1 MGKTILF
8 TGGGTAGHV
17 MVNLALIPKFRE
29 DGWEIIY
36 IGSENG
42 IEKSLVTDL
51 EGVTY
56 YSVSTGKLRRYFDWN
71 NFKDPFKVLKG
82 IFQAYR
88 LIRKHKPNLIFSKGG
103 FVSVPV
109 VLGGWLNRVPVV
121 IHESDITPGLANKIA
136 IPFATK
142 VCTTFPETTRH
153 FDKEKAKYVGAII
166 RDELKKGD
174 AERGRALCGFNR
186 EKPVILIMGGS
197 LGSRILNQVVRKN
210 LDSLLARFQ
219 VVHLCGKGQVD
230 DTLQKPGYCQFEYL
244 SEPLADVLNM
254 ADFVVSRAGSNAIF
268 EFLSLNKPMLL
279 IPLSKAASRG
289 DQILNARSFEK
300 MGYAQVLME
309 EDLSDE
315 TFLEQIDRLL
325 ENKDVYREKMSKNSP
340 EQSMNEVIQLIKLTA
355 RSY

>member
-17 MVNLALIPKFRE
+17 MVNLALIPRFRE

-42 IEKSLVTDL
+42 IEKSLVADL
-51 EGVTY
+51 EGVAY

-88 LIRKHKPNLIFSKGG
+88 IIRRLKPNLIFSKGG

-109 VLGGWLNRVPVV
+109 VLGGWLNRVPVI

-142 VCTTFPETTRH
+142 VCTTFPETTKY
-153 FDKEKAKYVGAII
+153 FNKEKAKFVGAII
-166 RDELKKGD
+166 RDELRKGD
-174 AERGRALCGFNR
+174 AERGRRLCGFNR
-186 EKPVILIMGGS
+186 EKPVILVMGGS
-197 LGSRILNQVVRKN
+197 LGSRVLNETVRNN
-210 LDSLLARFQ
+210 LDFLLPRFQ
-219 VVHLCGKGQVD
+219 IVHLCGKGQVD

-244 SEPLADVLNM
+244 SDPLADVLNM

-268 EFLSLNKPMLL
+268 EFLSLKKPMLL

-309 EDLSDE
+309 EELSDE
-315 TFLEQIDRLL
+315 KFLEQLEKLI
-325 ENKDVYREKMSKNSP
+325 ENKEAFQQRMSENSP

>member
-17 MVNLALIPKFRE
+17 MVNLALIPRFRE

-36 IGSENG
+36 IGSKNG
-42 IEKSLVTDL
+42 IEKSLVADL

-82 IFQAYR
+82 IFQAFR
-88 LIRKHKPNLIFSKGG
+88 VIRKHKPNLIFSKGG

-109 VLGGWLNRVPVV
+109 VLGGWLNRVPVI

-153 FDKEKAKYVGAII
+153 FDKDKAKYVGAII
-166 RDELKKGD
+166 RDELRKGD
-174 AERGRALCGFNR
+174 AGRGRKLCGFDK

-197 LGSRILNQVVRKN
+197 LGSRILNEVVRNN
-210 LDSLLARFQ
+210 LDSLLPRFQ
-219 VVHLCGKGQVD
+219 IVHLCGKGQVD
-230 DTLQKPGYCQFEYL
+230 DNLQKPGYCQFEYL
-244 SEPLADVLNM
+244 SDPLADVLNM

-315 TFLEQIDRLL
+315 KFLEQLEQL
-325 ENKDVYREKMSKNSP
+325 MENKETYREKMSQNSP

-355 RSY
+355 KSY

>member
-1 MGKTILF
+1 MGKTIFF

-17 MVNLALIPKFRE
+17 MVNLALIPRFRE

-42 IEKSLVTDL
+42 IEKSLVADL
-51 EGVTY
+51 EGVSY

-88 LIRKHKPNLIFSKGG
+88 IIRKHKPNLIFSKGG

-109 VLGGWLNRVPVV
+109 VLGGWLNRVPVI

-166 RDELKKGD
+166 RDELRKGD
-174 AERGRALCGFNR
+174 AGRGRELCGFNK
-186 EKPVILIMGGS
+186 EKPVILVMGGS
-197 LGSRILNQVVRKN
+197 LGSRILNEAVRNN
-210 LDSLLARFQ
+210 LDSLLPRFQ
-219 VVHLCGKGQVD
+219 IVHLCGKGQVD
-230 DTLQKPGYCQFEYL
+230 DTLRKPGYCQFEYL
-244 SEPLADVLNM
+244 SDPLADVLNM

-300 MGYAQVLME
+300 MGYAKVLME
-309 EDLSDE
+309 EDLTDE
-315 TFLEQIDRLL
+315 KFLEQLEQL
-325 ENKDVYREKMSKNSP
+325 MENKEIYRNKMGENSP

-355 RSY
+355 KSY